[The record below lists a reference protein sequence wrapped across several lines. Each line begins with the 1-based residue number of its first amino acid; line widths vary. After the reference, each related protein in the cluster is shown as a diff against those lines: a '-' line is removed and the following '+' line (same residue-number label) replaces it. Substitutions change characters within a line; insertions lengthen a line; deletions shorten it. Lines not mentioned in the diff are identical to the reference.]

1 MKMAPPGTGAHLK
14 ALRTSSRVPQPLV
27 AALVGS
33 STVYLAKVEDG
44 LISPNRAYVGRVTEA
59 IFRLMS
65 DPIKP
70 CPVLGCD
77 STGHV
82 DELGSVPLAAE
93 GSPHAHHADQ
103 LVGERWEIHVQ
114 RYDGVDLEWVVYAKV
129 DDEWAMT
136 PANFLAFSD
145 AYKQAS
151 AYAAVLN
158 GRPAEVT
165 P

>member
-1 MKMAPPGTGAHLK
+1 MKMAPPGTGAQLK
-14 ALRTSSRVPQPLV
+14 ALRTSSRVPQP
-27 AALVGS
+27 
-33 STVYLAKVEDG
+33 
-44 LISPNRAYVGRVTEA
+44 TEA

-93 GSPHAHHADQ
+93 GSPHMHHADQ
-103 LVGERWEIHVQ
+103 LVGERWEIDV
-114 RYDGVDLEWVVYAKV
+114 RRFDGVDLEWVVYARV
-129 DDEWAMT
+129 DDERAMT
-136 PANFLAFSD
+136 PANFLAFAD

-158 GRPAEVT
+158 GRPSQVT
-165 P
+165 T